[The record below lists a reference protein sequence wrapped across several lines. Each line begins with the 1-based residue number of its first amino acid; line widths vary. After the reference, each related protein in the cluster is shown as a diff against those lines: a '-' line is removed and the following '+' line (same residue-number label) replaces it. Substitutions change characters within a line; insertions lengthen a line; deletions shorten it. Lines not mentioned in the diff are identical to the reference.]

1 MKSVLQPRI
10 RDFVAWQLEHYRDN
24 KMQLEEYKRDMIP
37 SPTPTYGGTG
47 GHGNEAHRS
56 TEDVVERISSSA
68 YIRNLEQ
75 TVKAID
81 YVISRLDSTDLDL
94 VKLVY
99 FRGEYTVEGAA
110 QIVNLS
116 RRAAYNHIN
125 SVLVAVAMELG
136 LVNVN

>member
-1 MKSVLQPRI
+1 MKSVLQPRV

-24 KMQLEEYKRDMIP
+24 KMQLEEYKRDMVP
-37 SPTPTYGGTG
+37 SPTAKYGGTT

-56 TEDVVERISSSA
+56 TEDIVERISSSA

-125 SVLVAVAMELG
+125 GVLVAVAMELG